1 MNYFNNINMSYDLL
15 IWLGLI
21 ITVIAQIAIK
31 FTYNKYQKQ
40 ENKKRLTGF
49 DVARKILDKNG
60 LNNILVLETTGYLT
74 DHYDPTKKVIKLST
88 DIYNGTTISS
98 AAVAAHE
105 CGHAIQDKESYKPM
119 RIRSKIV
126 PTVNLLTKLGYL
138 SIVIGAIFSYKLME
152 IGVILLLSIL
162 LFQIIT
168 LPVEFNASSRA
179 LKQIEK
185 LNILSQ
191 DEQKGSKKVLS
202 AAAFTYVA
210 SVLSTLMQILRYA
223 LIANSR
229 RRR

>member
-40 ENKKRLTGF
+40 GNKKRLTGF

-74 DHYDPTKKVIKLST
+74 DHYNPTKKVIKLST

>member
-1 MNYFNNINMSYDLL
+1 MNINNLSYDLL
-15 IWLGLI
+15 IWIGLI
-21 ITVIAQIAIK
+21 ITFLAQILIK
-31 FTYNKYQKQ
+31 IIYSKYQKQ

-49 DVARKILDKNG
+49 DVARKILDKNN
-60 LNNILVLETTGYLT
+60 LQDILILETPGSLT

-98 AAVAAHE
+98 TAVAAHE

-126 PTVNLLTKLGYL
+126 PTVNLFTKIGYL
-138 SIVIGAIFSYKLME
+138 SIIIGAIFSYTLME

-179 LKQIEK
+179 LKQIDK
-185 LNILSQ
+185 LNLLS
-191 DEQKGSKKVLS
+191 DNEIKGARSVLK

-210 SVLSTLMQILRYA
+210 SVLSTFMQILRYA
-223 LIANSR
+223 LIANTR

>member
-1 MNYFNNINMSYDLL
+1 MNYNNINISYDLL

-21 ITVIAQIAIK
+21 ITVISQLLIK
-31 FTYNKYQKQ
+31 ITYSKYQKE

-49 DVARKILDKNG
+49 DVARQILDKNG
-60 LNNILVLETTGYLT
+60 LKDILILETTGFLT

-88 DIYNGTTISS
+88 DIYHGTTISS

-105 CGHAIQDKESYKPM
+105 CGHAIQDKENYTPM

-126 PTVNLLTKLGYL
+126 PTVNLFTKLGYL
-138 SIVIGAIFSYKLME
+138 SIIIGAIFDYRLMI

-168 LPVEFNASSRA
+168 LPVEFNASIRA
-179 LKQIEK
+179 LKQIDK
-185 LNILSQ
+185 LNLLSS
-191 DEQKGSKKVLS
+191 DEQKRAKKVLI

-210 SVLSTLMQILRYA
+210 SVLATLLQILRYV
-223 LIANSR
+223 LIANSKR
-229 RRR
+229 RR

>member
-1 MNYFNNINMSYDLL
+1 MNYNNINISYDLL

-21 ITVIAQIAIK
+21 ITVVAQVLIK
-31 FTYNKYQKQ
+31 ITYSKYQRQ

-49 DVARKILDKNG
+49 DVARQILDKNG
-60 LNNILVLETTGYLT
+60 LKDILVLETTGYLT
-74 DHYDPTKKVIKLST
+74 DHYDPTKKVIKLSA

-105 CGHAIQDKESYKPM
+105 CGHAIQDKENYIPM

-126 PTVNLLTKLGYL
+126 PTVNLFTKIGYL
-138 SIVIGAIFSYKLME
+138 SIIIGAIFDYRLMI

-162 LFQIIT
+162 AFQIIT

-179 LKQIEK
+179 LKQMDTMN
-185 LNILSQ
+185 LLSK
-191 DEQKGSKKVLS
+191 DEQNGAKKVLS

-210 SVLSTLMQILRYA
+210 SVLSTLMQLLRYV

-229 RRR
+229 RR